1 MGLTGIGF
9 VRTFVVFL
17 PPRGKNSLM
26 QLQNVPYGWVQHET
40 LWENNTIPFCW
51 IYHFLIESVQ
61 QKTTDKQLLEQV

>member
-40 LWENNTIPFCW
+40 LWEYNTIPFCW

>member
-26 QLQNVPYGWVQHET
+26 QLQNVPYGWV
-40 LWENNTIPFCW
+40 
-51 IYHFLIESVQ
+51 
-61 QKTTDKQLLEQV
+61 